1 MRPRVYRKGFSKHL
15 RRFLDEDD
23 DDDDEWADQVIGT
36 YDCPDG
42 GPPNGRDP
50 GPTQQGGDAS

>member
-15 RRFLDEDD
+15 RRFLDE
-23 DDDDEWADQVIGT
+23 DDDEWADQVIGT